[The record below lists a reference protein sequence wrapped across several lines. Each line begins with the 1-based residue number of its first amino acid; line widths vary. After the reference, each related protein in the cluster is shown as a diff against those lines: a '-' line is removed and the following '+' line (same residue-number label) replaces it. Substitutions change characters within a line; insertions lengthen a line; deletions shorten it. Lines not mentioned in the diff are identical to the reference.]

1 MIRKSWVA
9 IDTVPL
15 PERPAFRLERF
26 LVDKLVEAKV
36 IDREAESRTRFGL
49 ALGALREAELVG
61 YILDY
66 PHVCLSDN
74 PPEWC
79 KYAGAVITD
88 GRVLLIDALL
98 ENGRIDQTAWS
109 GWRGAA
115 TKLGLAD
122 FAPRLFQEI
131 GLKSDRSLEILDQAS
146 VASVAMPLPGSD
158 LDRYSREHPEDPIC
172 QVASQPFD
180 SIRGRRLA
188 SELVMVSLLHHDKVL
203 KDEQVTAVYN
213 GYYEGLTAGLGLSD
227 LSPYFGGVT
236 TEGLTLGGKEKAAIS
251 VAIGRHLGAVGYVDP
266 DGPWADICSK
276 PSPPRIC
283 WFISRFP
290 AAAALTTELVRRKI
304 WPEKAAL
311 QAWNEAAAILSQE
324 PIPMTRAR
332 TRRATRRNPV

>member
-1 MIRKSWVA
+1 MARKSLVA

-61 YILDY
+61 YIVDY

-79 KYAGAVITD
+79 KYASTNTGN
-88 GRVLLIDALL
+88 GRVLLVDSLMA
-98 ENGRIDQTAWS
+98 NGQIDQNSWRSWREVAAKVELTAF
-109 GWRGAA
+109 AA
-115 TKLGLAD
+115 PLL
-122 FAPRLFQEI
+122 RQI
-131 GLKSDRSLEILDQAS
+131 GVKPERSLEILDQAS
-146 VASVAMPLPGSD
+146 VASMAMPVPGSE
-158 LDRYSREHPEDPIC
+158 LDRYCREHPEDPIC

-213 GYYEGLTAGLGLSD
+213 GYHESLSAGLGLSD
-227 LSPYFGGVT
+227 ISPYLGGVT
-236 TEGLTLGGKEKAAIS
+236 TEGLTLGLKERAEIS

-266 DGPWADICSK
+266 DSPWADICSK

-290 AAAALTTELVRRKI
+290 AAAALTTELVKRKI
-304 WPEKAAL
+304 WPEKSAL
-311 QAWNEAAAILSQE
+311 QAWNEMAAILSRE
-324 PIPMTRAR
+324 DFPM
-332 TRRATRRNPV
+332 